1 MNKITNTTQINEFVE
16 QIQPMKDKLDTIN
29 EQMNNYLKFMKNN
42 NIEKKE
48 NESKE
53 DALRRAE
60 SILDRLIEI
69 EERRNELK
77 ENSQEASEMIE
88 TMKKKIDEIKNE
100 CEKDDENFCDANI
113 ETIDEIIEIRRL
125 IMEEKNAPHHEEIQK
140 NKNDFEMNKIE
151 LLKRV
156 DKIKEEKRI
165 RQEKIERE
173 ERERKEA
180 EERRK
185 RKQEENEKL
194 LK

>member
-1 MNKITNTTQINEFVE
+1 MNKITNTTQINEFVQ

-29 EQMNNYLKFMKNN
+29 EQMNNYLKFMKNI

-77 ENSQEASEMIE
+77 ENSQQASEMIE

-100 CEKDDENFCDANI
+100 CDKDDDNFCDANI

-125 IMEEKNAPHHEEIQK
+125 IMEEKIAPYQSEIEK
-140 NKNDFEMNKIE
+140 CKNDFEKNKAE
-151 LLKRV
+151 FMKR
-156 DKIKEEKRI
+156 KEKMEKKKEEKIGR
-165 RQEKIERE
+165 
-173 ERERKEA
+173 A
-180 EERRK
+180 HV
-185 RKQEENEKL
+185 
-194 LK
+194 